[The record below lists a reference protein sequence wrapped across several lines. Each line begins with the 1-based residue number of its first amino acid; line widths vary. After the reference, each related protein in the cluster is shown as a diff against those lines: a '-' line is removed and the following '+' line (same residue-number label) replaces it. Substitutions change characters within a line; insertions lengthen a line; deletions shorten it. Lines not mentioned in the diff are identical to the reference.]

1 MLLLLAG
8 PALADQIDQRLPALF
23 AQLKAGP
30 EAAAAAEPLI
40 WEIWSE
46 TIDPESAD
54 LLAQGTA
61 AMATRSWPTAL
72 ERFDA
77 LVARSP
83 NFAEAWNKRATLYYL
98 MGDYPDSVADI
109 QRTLALEP
117 RHFGALSG
125 LGLIFMTIGKPQ
137 PALESFEA
145 ALAIHPFLPGGKQN
159 VDVLR
164 GQLGDREL

>member
-98 MGDYPDSVADI
+98 MGNYPDSVADI

-125 LGLIFMTIGKPQ
+125 LGLIFMSIGKPG
-137 PALESFEA
+137 PAIESFEA
-145 ALAIHPFLPGGKQN
+145 ALAIHPWLPGARQN
-159 VDVLR
+159 IESLR
-164 GQLGDREL
+164 AQLGGQEL